1 MQRSRQRRPGN
12 GRRIELA
19 LAPPGQDW
27 LAGAMSIQS
36 TAEKAELLRSL
47 HIPGDPLI
55 VTNVWDS
62 ITARIVAGADGVKAL
77 ATASHSISEA
87 HGVEDGEGLDVDEA
101 LAAARLIIRSVDLP
115 VSVDFEK
122 AYASDAAGTRDNV
135 WRLIEAG
142 AAGLNLEDS
151 IGRSKAELYDIDTQV
166 SKIAAARAAGD
177 RAGVPIVINARVDA
191 LAGDPSLWD
200 DAMTRA
206 NAYLDAGADVA
217 FVLGLS
223 TEETVERALAAIHGK
238 VSVIANPSQ
247 VPLAR
252 LAELGV
258 SRVSFGPTVMGLTL
272 SHLRDAAT
280 TLTARGDY
288 PSELGFAF

>member
-1 MQRSRQRRPGN
+1 
-12 GRRIELA
+12 
-19 LAPPGQDW
+19 
-27 LAGAMSIQS
+27 MSIQS

-62 ITARIVAGADGVKAL
+62 ITARVVAAAPGVKAL

-101 LAAARLIIRSVDLP
+101 LAAAQLIIRAVELP

-122 AYASDAAGTRDNV
+122 AYAKDAPGTRDNV

-142 AAGLNLEDS
+142 AAGLNIEDS
-151 IGRSKAELYDIDTQV
+151 LGQAKAPLYDIDTQV
-166 SKIAAARAAGD
+166 AKIAAARAAGD
-177 RAGVPIVINARVDA
+177 RAGVPIVINARVDS
-191 LAGDPSLWD
+191 LAGDASSWD
-200 DAMTRA
+200 DAVLRA

-223 TEETVERALAAIHGK
+223 TEDLVKRALDEIHGK
-238 VSVIANPSQ
+238 VSVIAGPDS

-258 SRVSFGPTVMGLTL
+258 SRVSFGPRILGLTL
-272 SHLRDAAT
+272 AHLQNAAGQ
-280 TLTARGDY
+280 LTARGEY

>member
-1 MQRSRQRRPGN
+1 
-12 GRRIELA
+12 
-19 LAPPGQDW
+19 
-27 LAGAMSIQS
+27 MSIQS

-200 DAMTRA
+200 DAMNRA

-258 SRVSFGPTVMGLTL
+258 ARVSFGPTVMGLTL

>member
-1 MQRSRQRRPGN
+1 VPASPG
-12 GRRIELA
+12 
-19 LAPPGQDW
+19 W
-27 LAGAMSIQS
+27 LAGRMSISS

-47 HIPGDPLI
+47 HVPGDPLI

-62 ITARIVAGADGVKAL
+62 ITARIVAGAPGVKAL

-87 HGVEDGEGLDVDEA
+87 HGVEDGEGLDVDDM
-101 LAAARLIIRSVDLP
+101 LAAARIIIRSVDLP

-122 AYASDAAGTRDNV
+122 AYATDASGTLDNV
-135 WRLIEAG
+135 FRLIEEG

-151 IGRSKAELYDIDTQV
+151 IGQAKAPLYDIDTQV
-166 SKIAAARAAGD
+166 SKVAAARQAGD

-191 LAGDPSLWD
+191 LAGDPDSFD
-200 DAMTRA
+200 DAITRA
-206 NAYLDAGADVA
+206 NAYLDAGADCA
-217 FVLGLS
+217 FVLGLG
-223 TEETVERALAAIHGK
+223 TEDLVKAALDQIHGK
-238 VSVIANPSQ
+238 VSVISNPSS

-258 SRVSFGPTVMGLTL
+258 SRVSFGPTTMGLTL

-288 PSELGFAF
+288 PAELGFSF

>member
-1 MQRSRQRRPGN
+1 
-12 GRRIELA
+12 
-19 LAPPGQDW
+19 
-27 LAGAMSIQS
+27 MSIQS
-36 TAEKAELLRSL
+36 TAEKAETLRSL
-47 HIPGDPLI
+47 HVPGDPLI

-62 ITARIVAGADGVKAL
+62 ITARVVASAPGVKAL

-101 LAAARLIIRSVDLP
+101 LAAAQLIVRSVELP

-122 AYASDAAGTRDNV
+122 AYATDAPGTRDNV

-142 AAGLNLEDS
+142 AAGLNIEDS
-151 IGRSKAELYDIDTQV
+151 VGRDKAELYDIDTQV

-200 DAMTRA
+200 DAVTRA

-217 FVLGLS
+217 FVLGLT
-223 TEETVERALAAIHGK
+223 TEQMVADALSQIHGK
-238 VSVIANPSQ
+238 VSVISGADS
-247 VPLAR
+247 VPLAK

-258 SRVSFGPTVMGLTL
+258 SRVSFGPRAMGLTL
-272 SHLRDAAT
+272 SHLRDAAA
-280 TLTARGDY
+280 TLTARGEY
-288 PSELGFAF
+288 PAELGFSF

>member
-1 MQRSRQRRPGN
+1 MVPHS
-12 GRRIELA
+12 A
-19 LAPPGQDW
+19 DW
-27 LAGAMSIQS
+27 LAGGMSISS

-62 ITARIVAGADGVKAL
+62 ITARVVAGAPGVKAL

-87 HGVEDGEGLDVDEA
+87 HGVEDGEGLDVDEM
-101 LAAARLIIRSVDLP
+101 LAAARIIIRSVDLP

-122 AYASDAAGTRDNV
+122 AYATDAAGTLDNV
-135 WRLIEAG
+135 FRLIEEG
-142 AAGLNLEDS
+142 AAGLNIEDS
-151 IGRSKAELYDIDTQV
+151 IGQAKAPLYDLDTQV
-166 SKIAAARAAGD
+166 SKIAAARQAGD

-191 LAGDPSLWD
+191 LAGDPDSFD
-200 DAMTRA
+200 DAVARA
-206 NAYLDAGADVA
+206 NAYLAAGADCA
-217 FVLGLS
+217 FVLGLG
-223 TEETVERALAAIHGK
+223 TEDLVKAALDRIDGK
-238 VSVIANPSQ
+238 ISVISGADS

-252 LAELGV
+252 LAALGV
-258 SRVSFGPTVMGLTL
+258 SRVSFGPKSMGLTL

-288 PSELGFAF
+288 PAELGFAF

>member
-1 MQRSRQRRPGN
+1 
-12 GRRIELA
+12 
-19 LAPPGQDW
+19 
-27 LAGAMSIQS
+27 MSIQS

-223 TEETVERALAAIHGK
+223 TEETVERALAAIHGN

-288 PSELGFAF
+288 PRELGFAF